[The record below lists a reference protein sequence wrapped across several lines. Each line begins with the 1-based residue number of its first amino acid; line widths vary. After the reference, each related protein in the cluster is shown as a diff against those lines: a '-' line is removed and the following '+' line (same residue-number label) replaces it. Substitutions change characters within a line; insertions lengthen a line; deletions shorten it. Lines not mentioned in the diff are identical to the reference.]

1 MIDLPTMVKN
11 SASFTLIG
19 EDVKLLNKIRKSLH
33 QKMGDLPNAIIVRMA
48 LRMLN
53 ESLER
58 NDDGKQ
64 NLAS

>member
-1 MIDLPTMVKN
+1 MVKN